1 MALRALVLSWGRG
14 PRLSIGELNPGVGG
28 DNLGDAGSDEQQSL
42 TVISTAHQRNGFTLK
57 ATGFAVGKNRL
68 EAVSDFNAGAVVA
81 NGVENQD
88 AAVMTFSAHAP
99 FLSKIDRVILNVGA
113 VESIDGHYGDLSMGL
128 FVDLTADVFHL

>member
-28 DNLGDAGSDEQQSL
+28 DHLGDAGSHEQQSL

-68 EAVSDFNAGAVVA
+68 KAVADLNACAVVL
-81 NGVENQD
+81 NRIENQD
-88 AAVMTFSAHAP
+88 AAIMPFSAHAP
-99 FLSKIDRVILNVGA
+99 FLSKIDRVILDVGT
-113 VESIDGHYGDLSMGL
+113 VESVDGD
-128 FVDLTADVFHL
+128 